1 MIVYVDDIF
10 VTGNGAVEV
19 RRLRKHLRLE
29 FEIKDLGVLRYV
41 LGIEVVSLK
50 KGI

>member
-1 MIVYVDDIF
+1 MIVYVDGIV

-19 RRLRKHLRLE
+19 RRLRKHLRSE
-29 FEIKDLGVLRYV
+29 FEIKDLGVLRFV
-41 LGIEVVSLK
+41 LGIEVVSSK